1 MSERWLE
8 IVWGIVMTI
17 AVVAIVLLLIIL
29 AIRVGAR

>member
-1 MSERWLE
+1 MDQRWLE

-17 AVVAIVLLLIIL
+17 AVVAIVAFLIIL